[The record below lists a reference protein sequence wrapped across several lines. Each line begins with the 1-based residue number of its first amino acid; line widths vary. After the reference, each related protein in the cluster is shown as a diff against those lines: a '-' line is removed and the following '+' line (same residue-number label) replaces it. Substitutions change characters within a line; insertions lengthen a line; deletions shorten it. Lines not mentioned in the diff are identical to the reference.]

1 MKALSVCELTKT
13 YKIYNKPIHRLKEM
27 VFRRVC
33 HQDFIALDRVTFDV
47 EQGQTVGIIGEN
59 GSGKSTLLKILAR
72 TLTPTSG
79 TVDVKGMVSALLE
92 LGSGFHPE
100 LTGLENI
107 YFYASLLGVARA
119 MIKKKVDD
127 IIAFSEIGDFI
138 NYPLKTYSTG
148 MFVRLAFSVATL
160 IDPDILIIDEAL
172 SVGDQYFQKKC
183 LDKMIDFKD
192 RGKTILFCSHD
203 MYQIKIFCAKTIWL
217 HHGKMMMFGQTQD
230 VVNAY
235 VDFEMTRIGSTKPD
249 TPDSIYTKKES
260 SFLFI
265 RDLHFNQPN
274 ERELH
279 IEFAVESK
287 LPYHGH
293 VGWAILRKDR
303 LQISFSLSSQH
314 NQGPFLFDEHKRHI
328 KITVRDLNL
337 VEAGYIFCVGIL
349 DREAYIPLIIETHEV
364 YLKTNIHVVNSLC
377 HIDSSFDVA

>member
-1 MKALSVCELTKT
+1 M
-13 YKIYNKPIHRLKEM
+13 
-27 VFRRVC
+27 
-33 HQDFIALDRVTFDV
+33 ALDRVTFDV
-47 EQGQTVGIIGEN
+47 EAGQTLGIIGEN

-79 TVDVKGMVSALLE
+79 KVDVKGMVSALLE

-100 LTGLENI
+100 LSGLENI
-107 YFYASLLGVARA
+107 YFYASLLGIARA
-119 MIKKKVDD
+119 TIKKKVND

-192 RGKTILFCSHD
+192 TGKTILFCSHD
-203 MYQIKIFCAKTIWL
+203 MYQIKIFCTRTIWL
-217 HHGKMMMFGQTQD
+217 HHGKMMMIGQTQD

-249 TPDSIYTKKES
+249 TPESIYTKKES
-260 SFLFI
+260 NFLFI
-265 RDLHFNQPN
+265 RDLRFNQLN
-274 ERELH
+274 ERELD
-279 IEFAVESK
+279 IEFTVESNI
-287 LPYHGH
+287 PYHGH

-314 NQGPFLFDEHKRHI
+314 NQGPYLFNEQKRLV
-328 KITVRDLNL
+328 KITIGDLNL
-337 VEAGYIFCVGIL
+337 VEANYILCVGIL
-349 DREAYIPLIIETHEV
+349 DREAYIPLVIETQEV
-364 YLKTNIHVVNSLC
+364 PLKTNIHVVNSLC
-377 HIDSSFDVA
+377 LINSSFNVI